1 MTTTGKNSDAPPA
14 TKSRLLFDESCKDEP
29 EDTELHFSEYFTH
42 SSVEQDLEAVQTW
55 LAAAAPEG
63 VLEIRELPAE
73 DYSKLVEELEA
84 QGFRLRLDWDQET
97 RILTIAM
104 PYLVH
109 EAPGEWLAGQVG
121 WLNRELELIC
131 RCGTASVRSG
141 GSATIKLLDG
151 KETQPDKCLL
161 VSYTFTDSPEDDIEI
176 QVPYPRLVLET
187 ANSQT
192 LPAAKRK
199 LARVLWFSD
208 GHVHV
213 GILCKLKSPVS
224 LEKDF
229 WATIEI
235 WTRDVDEQDTEQS
248 LPYEI
253 DLIEHTCEP
262 RSQPHSPGS
271 AAALDQSSS
280 SSTVAGSDPDLTLGD
295 HNDSDTFTAFGH
307 TIRRRWGPQLLIRED
322 PESKSWLTRDP
333 RPGDT
338 LPLNVYDFLRVCPQ
352 HDDPELWMPPDTF
365 QLPLDDL
372 KARIKTELSF
382 RRQQIRR
389 ETLLSSAPEEPAP
402 LPLPP
407 PPPPPP
413 STDIPLKRK
422 SPFLELKGI
431 KRTKP

>member
-1 MTTTGKNSDAPPA
+1 MTTTGKNSDALPPPNPG
-14 TKSRLLFDESCKDEP
+14 SCS
-29 EDTELHFSEYFTH
+29 TS
-42 SSVEQDLEAVQTW
+42 
-55 LAAAAPEG
+55 LARTNQRIQSCTSPNISLTPAAAPEG

-229 WATIEI
+229 GPQLRFGRGM
-235 WTRDVDEQDTEQS
+235 WTSRTQNN
-248 LPYEI
+248 LF
-253 DLIEHTCEP
+253 HTKSTSSST
-262 RSQPHSPGS
+262 RANRGASRTVPGS

-280 SSTVAGSDPDLTLGD
+280 SSTVAGATRTLRLEITTTR
-295 HNDSDTFTAFGH
+295 HLYRVRSHDS
-307 TIRRRWGPQLLIRED
+307 RRWGPQLLIRED

-402 LPLPP
+402 LPPR
-407 PPPPPP
+407 PPPP

>member
-1 MTTTGKNSDAPPA
+1 MTTTGKNSDALPPPNPG
-14 TKSRLLFDESCKDEP
+14 SCS
-29 EDTELHFSEYFTH
+29 TS
-42 SSVEQDLEAVQTW
+42 
-55 LAAAAPEG
+55 LARTNQRIQSCTSPNISLTPAAAPEG

-213 GILCKLKSPVS
+213 GIL
-224 LEKDF
+224 
-229 WATIEI
+229 
-235 WTRDVDEQDTEQS
+235 DVDEQDTEQS